1 MQTNANQN
9 IISYDDDDDI
19 DAYKIKIN
27 SNILLI
33 NDILKT
39 NEKNKEIFENQI
51 KELTQAYEENLLSN
65 NNKVDKLKKYNE
77 TIKNIINLKQQIL
90 EMECETNDLDTLNN
104 IDEYI
109 KPIPDDLSIL
119 NVMKK
124 VYTKQKENACFNE
137 TIVANNDLI
146 NTITNTSFRSWYYD
160 ATNWYFYKIKFE
172 IDSCDYFATC
182 KRDNLDTRYIN
193 VYALTIKYP
202 DNFPKLTNKSIIKY
216 NNNELKD
223 INNEKY
229 SETPQNIEILI
240 SKLMLIK
247 INRCNAVP
255 RGRKPKVSE

>member
-9 IISYDDDDDI
+9 SISYDDDI

-33 NDILKT
+33 NDIVKT

-90 EMECETNDLDTLNN
+90 EMECEPLDLISST
-104 IDEYI
+104 IADEY
-109 KPIPDDLSIL
+109 KPVSNDLSIL

-240 SKLMLIK
+240 SKSILIK

-255 RGRKPKVSE
+255 RGRKPKMNE